1 MKVRAAKPE
10 EYKEI
15 GEMVHHAFQ
24 GGNGTGLERCIVEVT
39 TTEDPNFH
47 EGDLR
52 VTEVEGKIVGMMLI
66 IRRRI
71 RIGTAIVEGA
81 IVAPV
86 ATHPEHQR
94 KGFCSAVMRDAIDY
108 MKRQNFDIT
117 ILWGEPWLYPKY
129 GYSPSMPF
137 PRLVINPER
146 CKKVETEPYTIE
158 LFDEHCINEVTK
170 IYHNNTATRTCAE
183 IRSPELYEWKPRSP
197 HVDFETIVNQKGEI
211 IGYSVFTLQNP
222 WENIPEIGVLNDLAC
237 KVVFN
242 RILQL
247 AKERRIKEFFC
258 VVPPDHPFSSFAFWR
273 KGEQRITRSGAGM
286 IRVLNL
292 ISLFKK
298 MKEEFEKR
306 LAHSEFHNLTSTL
319 NIVSEEGA
327 TQLEIT
333 NGKVT
338 VDTDVTAGDCQL
350 NIPLASLN
358 PLITGYK
365 SIHDLLQEGAL
376 SIKSKNIV
384 RLIDVLFPKGFPFG
398 GRLPLSWE

>member
-24 GGNGTGLERCIVEVT
+24 QGNGTDLERCIVEVT

-52 VTEVEGKIVGMMLI
+52 VTEVEGKIVSMMLI
-66 IRRRI
+66 IQRPI
-71 RIGTAIVEGA
+71 RIGTAIVKGA
-81 IVAPV
+81 MVAPV

-94 KGFCSAVMRDAIDY
+94 KGYCSAVMRDAINY
-108 MKRQNFDIT
+108 MKRENFDMT
-117 ILWGEPWLYPKY
+117 LLWGEPWLYPKY
-129 GYSPSMPF
+129 GYSPAMPY

-146 CKKVETEPYTIE
+146 CRKVETEPYTFE
-158 LFDEHCINEVTK
+158 PFDEHCIKEVTK

-183 IRSPELYEWKPRSP
+183 VRSPELYEWKPRNP

-222 WENIPEIGVLNDLAC
+222 TEHVAEVGVLNDLAC
-237 KVVFN
+237 GAVFN
-242 RILQL
+242 RVLQL
-247 AKERRIKEFFC
+247 AKERRIKEIFC
-258 VVPPDHPFSSFAFWR
+258 VIPPDHPFSSFAFW
-273 KGEQRITRSGAGM
+273 KNGDQRVTRSGAGM

-292 ISLFKK
+292 FSLFKK
-298 MKEEFEKR
+298 MEEEFEKR

-327 TQLEIT
+327 VQLEIT
-333 NGKVT
+333 EGKVT
-338 VDTDVTAGDCQL
+338 VNRDVTAGDCQL
-350 NIPLASLN
+350 EISLASLN
-358 PLITGYK
+358 PLVTGYK
-365 SIHDLLQEGAL
+365 SIYDLLRERAL
-376 SIKSKNIV
+376 SMKGKKV
-384 RLIDVLFPKGFPFG
+384 LRLIDVLFPKDFPFG
-398 GRLPLSWE
+398 GRLPLVWE